1 MLSRRTATRLF
12 AGVIAVLLA
21 TRAALAQVPANSNL
35 DYPSPSQAWE
45 DNNAPFSDANP
56 GKIGNLWPWKPGH
69 VGSYAQPFAPA
80 QTSAYGNGPRPNI
93 GWFFSYERL
102 YWSINK
108 PETAVL
114 GSETAAAP
122 VSNVYIPIDVPAYNS
137 VDTSKFTANGAW
149 GNRWEVGYVDNNNTG
164 WMVSV
169 LDHVQQSQYHIDNA
183 VQMQFTDPGN
193 LLLGSVLIDGF
204 LFDIGK
210 MATIFSEV
218 QQQNITTLN
227 GVDASRI
234 YRAPRL
240 HNGGYF
246 EVLYGPRWFQIYD
259 AYIVNAF
266 NGLQSGILDRGNV
279 EGNPLADSNWSSVIQ
294 NNLVGGEIGLR
305 WFKQTGR
312 FITSVDGRFFAAANF
327 QNMKLKTRLG
337 TENARHVQENNDS
350 EGVLVARQ
358 FLGLGTDQGS
368 FITTFAPMGELRVN
382 ASYAVT
388 AKVSLKVGYT
398 GMVAGGIGR
407 ASNRLDYDQT
417 KLITISDS
425 NEHQIFFVNGLNFG
439 VEVNR

>member
-1 MLSRRTATRLF
+1 MA
-12 AGVIAVLLA
+12 
-21 TRAALAQVPANSNL
+21 
-35 DYPSPSQAWE
+35 
-45 DNNAPFSDANP
+45 
-56 GKIGNLWPWKPGH
+56 
-69 VGSYAQPFAPA
+69 
-80 QTSAYGNGPRPNI
+80 
-93 GWFFSYERL
+93 
-102 YWSINK
+102 
-108 PETAVL
+108 
-114 GSETAAAP
+114 
-122 VSNVYIPIDVPAYNS
+122 
-137 VDTSKFTANGAW
+137 
-149 GNRWEVGYVDNNNTG
+149 
-164 WMVSV
+164 SV
-169 LDHVQQSQYHIDNA
+169 LDHVQQSQYHVDHA
-183 VQMQFTDPGN
+183 VQMQFNDPGN
-193 LLLGSVLIDGF
+193 LLLGSVSIDGF
-204 LFDIGK
+204 IFDIGK

-227 GVDASRI
+227 GVDLSRI

-266 NGLQSGILDRGNV
+266 NGLQSGILDRGNF

-294 NNLVGGEIGLR
+294 NNLVGGELGLR

-337 TENARHVQENNDS
+337 TENARYVSENNGTD
-350 EGVLVARQ
+350 GVLVARQ